1 MSAASAAEPWPTGLR
16 VSADR
21 GALTVS
27 FDDGAVFHLPAPL
40 LRAMTPS
47 AQDRGHGGPS
57 FAPVPGVGAGA
68 VLEAVDSVGR
78 YAVRLGF
85 SDGHSSGLYTWER
98 LHRIGREREVLE
110 RTILAEG
117 ASATIPTG

>member
-1 MSAASAAEPWPTGLR
+1 MSEPWPIELR

-21 GALTVS
+21 ARLSVS
-27 FDDGAVFHLPAPL
+27 FDDGERFDLPAPL

-68 VLEAVDSVGR
+68 VIERVEPVGR
-78 YAVRLGF
+78 YAVRLAF
-85 SDGHSSGLYTWER
+85 SDGHASGLYTWDR
-98 LHRIGREREVLE
+98 LHRIGRERDALE
-110 RTILAEG
+110 RLVL
-117 ASATIPTG
+117 PR

>member
-1 MSAASAAEPWPTGLR
+1 MTPPAEPWPTELR
-16 VSADR
+16 VSSDR
-21 GALTVS
+21 AALTVS
-27 FDDGAVFHLPAPL
+27 FDDGASFRLPAPL

-57 FAPVPGVGAGA
+57 FEPVPGVGADA
-68 VLEAVDSVGR
+68 VLDRVEPVGR

-98 LHRIGREREVLE
+98 LHRIGREAARL
-110 RTILAEG
+110 TA
-117 ASATIPTG
+117 AIPA